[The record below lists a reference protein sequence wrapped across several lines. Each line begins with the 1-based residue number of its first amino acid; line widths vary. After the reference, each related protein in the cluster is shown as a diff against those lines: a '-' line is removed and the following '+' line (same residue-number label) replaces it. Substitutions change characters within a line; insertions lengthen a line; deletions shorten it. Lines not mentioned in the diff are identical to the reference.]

1 MCAAGARCALT
12 VVAASNRNG
21 RASATLARTRIGGE
35 PSPRHRVLQ
44 AGGFFVLSL
53 WSAACTTASRAARGG
68 DKRAGVD
75 GTSGRRATTV
85 AMVTLMKVRACVLG
99 ILMAITSLPLGAGER
114 ITMKVS
120 PAVAFAPAN
129 LVVRATIEADAD
141 NRAVEIV
148 AESPDFHR
156 SSEIQL
162 EGDRAARTT
171 TFEFRSLPP
180 GTY

>member
-1 MCAAGARCALT
+1 
-12 VVAASNRNG
+12 
-21 RASATLARTRIGGE
+21 
-35 PSPRHRVLQ
+35 
-44 AGGFFVLSL
+44 
-53 WSAACTTASRAARGG
+53 
-68 DKRAGVD
+68 
-75 GTSGRRATTV
+75 
-85 AMVTLMKVRACVLG
+85 MVRSMKVRACLLG
-99 ILMAITSLPLGAGER
+99 ILMTSTTLPIGAGER

-129 LVVRATIEADAD
+129 LVVRATIQADAD

-148 AESPDFHR
+148 AESPDFYR

-180 GTY
+180 GTYEVRAKLLGVDGQQRAAVRQQVNVIASGQGDRF